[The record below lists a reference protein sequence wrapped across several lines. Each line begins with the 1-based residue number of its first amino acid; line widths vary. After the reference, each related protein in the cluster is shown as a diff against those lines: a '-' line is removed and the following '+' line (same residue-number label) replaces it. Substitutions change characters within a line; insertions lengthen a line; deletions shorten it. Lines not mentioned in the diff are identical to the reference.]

1 MSTYFLSVVVMM
13 SVQVIPS
20 AVVQH
25 VTF

>member
-1 MSTYFLSVVVMM
+1 MM